1 MSNDV
6 YNTIFEVSLRVL
18 MTLEASPRD
27 WLSADRITAADFIC
41 TYGKDFGV
49 TDSNLHGDNSY
60 RYSEFALRREITKE
74 ALKSLVSRRLA
85 DVTATAEG
93 FAYALSRDG
102 GEYCAELVCGYS
114 DEYRELAQ
122 AVKALT
128 AGMTERDVIAL
139 IHGRSL
145 SSVQRRGD

>member
-1 MSNDV
+1 V

-18 MTLEASPRD
+18 MTLEAAPHD
-27 WLSADRITAADFIC
+27 WLSADRIAAADFIC

-49 TDSNLHGDNSY
+49 TNDNLHGDNNF
-60 RYSEFALRREITKE
+60 RYSEFALRRDITKE

-85 DVTATAEG
+85 DVAATVDG
-93 FAYALSRDG
+93 FAYTLSQDG
-102 GEYCAELVCGYS
+102 GEYCAELTCGYA

-122 AVKALT
+122 AVRSLIS
-128 AGMTERDVIAL
+128 GMTEQEIIAL

-145 SSVQRRGD
+145 SSVQRRDD